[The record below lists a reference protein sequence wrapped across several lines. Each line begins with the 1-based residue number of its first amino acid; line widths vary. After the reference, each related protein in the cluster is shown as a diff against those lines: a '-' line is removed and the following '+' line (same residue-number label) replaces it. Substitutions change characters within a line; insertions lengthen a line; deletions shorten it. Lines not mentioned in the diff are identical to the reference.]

1 MLLSKD
7 ELFSDD
13 QAITAT
19 ARSTNIID
27 LGSLRGLPDGT
38 PVRVL
43 IQVTETFETLTSLKV
58 DICSDADETISGGT
72 PGVLAS
78 SAAVAAASLV
88 AGYRYVLEFIP
99 GGTVRY
105 VDLNYTVAGSNATA
119 GKITA
124 GIIAVPQT
132 NYRG

>member
-19 ARSTNIID
+19 ARSTNVID
-27 LGSLRGLPDGT
+27 MGSKRTLANGQ

-43 IQVTETFETLTSLKV
+43 IQVTETFATLTSLKV
-58 DICSDADETISGGT
+58 DICSDSDTTIAGGT

-78 SAAVAAASLV
+78 SAAIAAASLI
-88 AGYRYVLEFIP
+88 AGYKFFLDFIP
-99 GGTVRY
+99 NGTVRY
-105 VDLNYTVAGSNATA
+105 VDLNYTVAGSDATA
-119 GKITA
+119 GKVTA
-124 GIIAVPQT
+124 GIVTDVQT
-132 NYRG
+132 NM